1 MTIEGA
7 IVRTIV
13 EGVWPVIVGAI
24 IVATVKRIR
33 AIEAVGRYQTSCVG
47 CSVSAACT
55 QHHVREMAECESLAV
70 GADYGLTVITDASA
84 AAGRFAQFILS
95 PAGQKILTT
104 YGFASGQN

>member
-1 MTIEGA
+1 
-7 IVRTIV
+7 
-13 EGVWPVIVGAI
+13 
-24 IVATVKRIR
+24 
-33 AIEAVGRYQTSCVG
+33 
-47 CSVSAACT
+47 
-55 QHHVREMAECESLAV
+55 MAECGSLAV